1 MTAITLDPPT
11 TYIPRISMNAVVME
25 EAPRIDSFGGMTY
38 LAFNSMFSENTSR
51 GASGFYFVA
60 KEEFSFANHI
70 DLFGKEAT
78 RFDEIVESI
87 TEPNAFMSEILKEVY
102 ENRIFE

>member
-1 MTAITLDPPT
+1 MIATTLDPPT
-11 TYIPRISMNAVVME
+11 TYMPRISINAVIME

-38 LAFNSMFSENTSR
+38 LAFKSMFSESTSR
-51 GASGFYFVA
+51 GSSGFYFVA
-60 KEEFSFANHI
+60 KEEISFANHI
-70 DLFGKEAT
+70 DLIGKEAT

-87 TEPNAFMSEILKEVY
+87 TEPNAFMSEILKDVY